1 MIENITYDEM
11 LKISEELQQAA
22 SSLNS
27 ILESNNIDDL
37 QDFISTVEGYSKYLN
52 TTVELYKAADIAL
65 TDLINSKK

>member
-11 LKISEELQQAA
+11 LKISQELQEAA
-22 SSLNS
+22 SSLNTV
-27 ILESNNIDDL
+27 LEKNNIDDL

-52 TTVELYKAADIAL
+52 TTVELYKSADLAL